1 MHDNSQL
8 QSTLISNYRL
18 LRRQV
23 VQELTGL
30 SKATLWRLERVGKFP
45 KAVQL
50 TSRTVGYR
58 ESEILAW
65 LTAPTEFQLKVA

>member
-1 MHDNSQL
+1 MLINSRVSQL
-8 QSTLISNYRL
+8 ISSGHRL

-23 VQELTGL
+23 VQDLTGL
-30 SKATLWRLERVGKFP
+30 SKTSIWRLEREGKFP

-65 LTAPTEFQLKVA
+65 LTAPTEFQLKIA

>member
-1 MHDNSQL
+1 MHDNSQI

-23 VQELTGL
+23 VQDLTGL
-30 SKATLWRLERVGKFP
+30 SKATLWRLERDGKFP

>member
-1 MHDNSQL
+1 MHDNSQF

-23 VQELTGL
+23 VQDLTGL
-30 SKATLWRLERVGKFP
+30 SKATLWRLEKAGKFP
-45 KAVQL
+45 KAIQL